1 MSSSRRLR
9 SFSSS
14 MGAAVWR
21 KRRKSLAGPLTAEAI
36 AEAGQA
42 IFGDGF
48 WILPAIAAPA
58 APDAWSAALAAPPAG
73 ASAPEVRRF
82 LIDFASVRD
91 GVRRYVESALLAE
104 AIGGPAAPRVAQ
116 LAGAFGVPPSGWV
129 GGMLPL
135 NVPTPSVPV
144 VSTIL
149 DVAGVY
155 DGTSPT
161 VALVLDEWVERV
173 PLREKRGKAPNAPI
187 DERVTTGVTFNAMAP
202 SARAPQAILLAISP
216 DGARWTGEVIVATLE
231 EALELARLRGVTLE
245 RTNGIAR
252 ILPALFEQSWSLQGE
267 KALDFAGMVSSKSDL
282 AAISPYVKE

>member
-1 MSSSRRLR
+1 MIDALLTDPAATPAQLRAALEDLAGFGLSAPPRLDKYGKPAEAAQPRMSSSRRLR

-21 KRRKSLAGPLTAEAI
+21 KRRKRSAGPLTAEAI

-116 LAGAFGVPPSGWV
+116 LAGALEFRPRAGSAACCR
-129 GGMLPL
+129 
-135 NVPTPSVPV
+135 
-144 VSTIL
+144 STC
-149 DVAGVY
+149 
-155 DGTSPT
+155 
-161 VALVLDEWVERV
+161 R
-173 PLREKRGKAPNAPI
+173 R
-187 DERVTTGVTFNAMAP
+187 
-202 SARAPQAILLAISP
+202 
-216 DGARWTGEVIVATLE
+216 
-231 EALELARLRGVTLE
+231 
-245 RTNGIAR
+245 
-252 ILPALFEQSWSLQGE
+252 PACQS
-267 KALDFAGMVSSKSDL
+267 
-282 AAISPYVKE
+282 